1 MKHLVLGSP
10 LRGLSTSHVPASLPS
25 PPHSLLDYPP
35 LATLTN
41 VIIQAFN
48 DLRQCAPL
56 AGGPE
61 ISQELNRLLESTVH
75 DIVEYHRQA
84 MGLREWVETSVC
96 YICMGL
102 SINNLLT
109 LIKSLNLY
117 PVSNPMSSCC

>member
-1 MKHLVLGSP
+1 MKHLVLSSP
-10 LRGLSTSHVPASLPS
+10 LRGLSTAHIPSSLPT

-41 VIIQAFN
+41 VIIHAFN

-75 DIVEYHRQA
+75 DIVEYHRY
-84 MGLREWVETSVC
+84 ED
-96 YICMGL
+96 
-102 SINNLLT
+102 
-109 LIKSLNLY
+109 
-117 PVSNPMSSCC
+117 